1 MSCRSCWLLG
11 RIDVPWIALFF
22 PIRCKLADDG
32 GGTAQQTTAV
42 GRPFSWFY
50 AIDRSLKNND
60 QKDIPL
66 DDRDWAKARDVF
78 IVRRHGRAGDMS
90 FVTDLRGAIVADYDL
105 RGSRFARLQVACS
118 IDLGADDATKCT

>member
-1 MSCRSCWLLG
+1 M
-11 RIDVPWIALFF
+11 
-22 PIRCKLADDG
+22 ADDG

-66 DDRDWAKARDVF
+66 DDRD
-78 IVRRHGRAGDMS
+78 
-90 FVTDLRGAIVADYDL
+90 
-105 RGSRFARLQVACS
+105 
-118 IDLGADDATKCT
+118 

>member
-1 MSCRSCWLLG
+1 M
-11 RIDVPWIALFF
+11 
-22 PIRCKLADDG
+22 
-32 GGTAQQTTAV
+32 AQQTTAV

-66 DDRDWAKARDVF
+66 DDRNWAKARDAS

-90 FVTDLRGAIVADYDL
+90 FVIYSYSLTTDCGL
-105 RGSRFARLQVACS
+105 ARPRRVWLQVACP
-118 IDLGADDATKCT
+118 INLGADSAADHE

>member
-1 MSCRSCWLLG
+1 M
-11 RIDVPWIALFF
+11 
-22 PIRCKLADDG
+22 ADDG

-66 DDRDWAKARDVF
+66 DDRNWAKARDAL
-78 IVRRHGRAGDMS
+78 IIERRARAGDMS

-105 RGSRFARLQVACS
+105 RGSRFARLQVACLV
-118 IDLGADDATKCT
+118 DLGANGDADCEKDQC